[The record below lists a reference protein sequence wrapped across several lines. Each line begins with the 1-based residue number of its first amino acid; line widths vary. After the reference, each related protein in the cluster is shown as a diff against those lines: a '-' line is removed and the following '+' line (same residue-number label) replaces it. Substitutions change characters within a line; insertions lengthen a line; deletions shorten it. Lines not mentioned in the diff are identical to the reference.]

1 MANMLENFGLDFFAE
16 DDNSLMGFVGY
27 ITKEGKALTGYHGT
41 PYLFKPMGDVEFWVK
56 TEKNSDGNLHVAGFD
71 SHCGN
76 RCVWELIHSGI
87 DITPKDV
94 SKLEHVAM
102 FNRSDTHGGLLPI
115 EVITADIL
123 PSLMKDDK
131 ITM

>member
-87 DITPKDV
+87 DITPKDA

-102 FNRSDTHGGLLPI
+102 FNRS
-115 EVITADIL
+115 IL
-123 PSLMKDDK
+123 MEACCPLKLSLR
-131 ITM
+131 IFYRV